1 MHYLLDRSLSMHPY
15 RSIICDALKAT
26 LKVFMEAE
34 RRYESSDEAAAIRV
48 SIKWLNGPWLVK
60 DSNVSDLPPFSEEMY
75 HCSGST
81 PLFRDSLEVLEELRS
96 IVAQSR
102 DRNEKA
108 LGRLVWVSDG
118 CATDVQEKAQ
128 LELLSSTIA
137 SLLNPVSA
145 TAENTTQLIDFVAI
159 SLSTEAKSFYQQIG
173 IPDDK
178 IFGLL

>member
-1 MHYLLDRSLSMHPY
+1 MHPY

-96 IVAQSR
+96 IVAQ
-102 DRNEKA
+102 
-108 LGRLVWVSDG
+108 RLVWVSDG